1 MNLKVSRRI
10 VAVAIAGL
18 CAFLNLYAPQP
29 VLPLLSALF
38 HVSAA
43 QISATVSASTIG
55 VAVSAPFAGMFADRF
70 GRKSV
75 IVVSLFGLAASTMLT
90 ATAATLA
97 AVVFWRFV
105 TGVFT
110 PGIIASVLAYVAEE
124 WIGGGATR
132 ANAIYVSGTVLGGFT
147 GRMLTGVLAERGG
160 WEFAFLVLGLATLAG
175 AVIVLR
181 WMPASRNF
189 TRQSSWLRGLSDF
202 AAHLRNPTLIA
213 TYAVGFSVLF
223 SLVGT
228 FTYITFHLADAPYR
242 LGPAAQG
249 MIFFVYL
256 LGLVITPLSGSW
268 IQALEHRRALPL
280 ALAFSAAGVLL
291 TLSEPLWL
299 VIAGL
304 ALCSSGVFVCQ
315 AAASSYVGLAA
326 DRARSAA
333 AGLYVTFYYVGG
345 SVGAAVLGLVWGAA
359 RWPGCVALIVVVQ
372 AFAAAVA
379 ILFWKRPTQI
389 TGTAFEY

>member
-1 MNLKVSRRI
+1 MQHERI
-10 VAVAIAGL
+10 SASIVTVAIAGV

-29 VLPLLSALF
+29 VLPLLAGIF

-55 VAVSAPFAGMFADRF
+55 VAAAAPFAGMIADRF
-70 GRKSV
+70 GRKTV
-75 IVVSLFGLAASTMLT
+75 IVVSLFGLAASTALT
-90 ATAATLA
+90 VTASSLGAI
-97 AVVFWRFV
+97 VFWRFA

-110 PGIIASVLAYVAEE
+110 PGIIASVLAYIAEE
-124 WIGGGATR
+124 WSSGGATQ
-132 ANAIYVSGTVLGGFT
+132 ANAIYVAGTVLGGFT

-175 AVIVLR
+175 AFVVLR
-181 WMPASRNF
+181 WMPAERNF
-189 TRQSSWLRGLSDF
+189 TPQSSWRRGLSDF
-202 AAHLRNPTLIA
+202 AGHLRNPTLIA

-228 FTYITFHLADAPYR
+228 FTYITFHLAAAPYR

-268 IQALEHRRALPL
+268 IQALGHHRALPL

-291 TLSEPLWL
+291 TLSGPLWL

-326 DRARSAA
+326 KSARSAA
-333 AGLYVTFYYVGG
+333 AGLYVTFYYIGG
-345 SVGAAVLGLVWGAA
+345 SVGAALLGLVWGAA
-359 RWPGCVALIVVVQ
+359 RWPGCVALIVAIQ

-379 ILFWKRPTQI
+379 LLFWRRPRQV
-389 TGTAFEY
+389 AQA